1 MGATALGSDVS
12 RLMKVSRKAG
22 RWSRRRGHGWSQW
35 CMRPAVK
42 KKGKISEKKIPSLAW
57 EMGGFGGELLS
68 KVDNEKRLWTMQLI
82 RSEAVYQESMHK
94 YVNKTHWAVDDRRRA
109 NRSLCIMLLP
119 YFRCCVN
126 RIVRFKLFPV
136 EWKEEGVNTRANA

>member
-1 MGATALGSDVS
+1 
-12 RLMKVSRKAG
+12 
-22 RWSRRRGHGWSQW
+22 
-35 CMRPAVK
+35 
-42 KKGKISEKKIPSLAW
+42 
-57 EMGGFGGELLS
+57 
-68 KVDNEKRLWTMQLI
+68 MQLI

-136 EWKEEGVNTRANA
+136 EQKEEGCEYPCRSVTRRRKIGSTKDQVDTEIPFGAVAEWTDCV